1 MVGVFLASNLIG
13 GIQYDSNGAVIAV
26 VLILSFFN
34 MVLRPL
40 LILFALPFVIMTL
53 GVGILVI
60 NALLFLLAGKFVPGF
75 HVESFWAAFWGAALV
90 GLTNLI
96 ANVVLGTSKVNIQVN
111 QEGMPQPE
119 QTKQEKIKSDDDVID
134 I

>member
-26 VLILSFFN
+26 VLILSIFN
-34 MVLRPL
+34 LVLRPL

-75 HVESFWAAFWGAALV
+75 HVESFGAAFWGAILV

-96 ANVVLGTSKVNIQVN
+96 ANTVLGTSRVKVQVN
-111 QEGMPQPE
+111 QGGMSQSHMRE
-119 QTKQEKIKSDDDVID
+119 QAKIKDDENVID